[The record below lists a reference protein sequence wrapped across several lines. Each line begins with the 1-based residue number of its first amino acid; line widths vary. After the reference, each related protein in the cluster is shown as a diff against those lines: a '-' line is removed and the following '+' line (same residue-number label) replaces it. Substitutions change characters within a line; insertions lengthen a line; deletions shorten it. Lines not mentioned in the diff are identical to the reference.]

1 MIEVSELRKRSGPV
15 LALLSRNAV
24 HFSEV
29 SAHRATQEDAYMDLS
44 RDAVEFRA
52 GLSERV
58 R

>member
-1 MIEVSELRKRSGPV
+1 MIEVGELRMRFGPV
-15 LALLSRNAV
+15 IALLSRNAV

-29 SAHRATQEDAYMDLS
+29 SAHRATLEDAYMDLT

-52 GLSERV
+52 GLSEHV